1 MAKKLDHEMLV
12 QVEASFIYLVES
24 FRQLKWW
31 LTLRLTRKPVT
42 PDPDRGSRAAIL
54 HASARNV
61 RRYALFTRRS
71 PKEIFLELY

>member
-1 MAKKLDHEMLV
+1 ME
-12 QVEASFIYLVES
+12 SFIWQVES

-31 LTLRLTRKPVT
+31 FADRR
-42 PDPDRGSRAAIL
+42 DPSSRAAIL